1 MKSLKTNDSGLG
13 FTYHRNSYTARR
25 TYCRC
30 EIFVNSNSL
39 TTDAGAKYSSYQ
51 SIKIPL
57 NALINQMTKAWPKR
71 SQKNGEKITND
82 QIKYWK
88 LPSRIF
94 ERKSNFLKN
103 KIQFCMLNCNKF
115 DIMLKHSSYINIY
128 LFLYVY
134 INILMH
140 ISICS

>member
-1 MKSLKTNDSGLG
+1 MILVLGLHI
-13 FTYHRNSYTARR
+13 T
-25 TYCRC
+25 
-30 EIFVNSNSL
+30 EILTQAKKDILQMWDICQFKLL

-94 ERKSNFLKN
+94 ERKSNFLRN

-115 DIMLKHSSYINIY
+115 DIMLKHSSCINIY
-128 LFLYVY
+128 TFSLCVYKY
-134 INILMH
+134 INAH
-140 ISICS
+140 FYVVKYW

>member
-1 MKSLKTNDSGLG
+1 MLLTWEKSHVEIWVHSVHFIKFYISVYKILKPVILVLGLY
-13 FTYHRNSYTARR
+13 FT
-25 TYCRC
+25 
-30 EIFVNSNSL
+30 EILRQAKKDILQMWDIYQFKLL

-51 SIKIPL
+51 SIKIQL

-82 QIKYWK
+82 QIKYRK

-103 KIQFCMLNCNKF
+103 KI
-115 DIMLKHSSYINIY
+115 
-128 LFLYVY
+128 
-134 INILMH
+134 
-140 ISICS
+140 